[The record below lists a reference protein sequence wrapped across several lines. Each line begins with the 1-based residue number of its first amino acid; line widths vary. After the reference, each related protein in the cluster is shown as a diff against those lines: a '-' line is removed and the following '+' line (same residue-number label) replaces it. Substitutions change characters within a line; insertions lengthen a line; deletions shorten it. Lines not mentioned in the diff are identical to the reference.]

1 MSAEPQSSSPT
12 PAELYAKALLAYAA
26 EMRSIDLK
34 PSTIQHKIDGVMY
47 TSIKFPARTGLELM
61 PRVTTLI
68 GSGLLR
74 LVATGEAESLPIDR
88 LALALVAIADRALR
102 DGLTPLVLDLLA
114 HVQCGAFKDGGDGK
128 ITGDKFDTHFA
139 GEYLHLLKV
148 CALALAH
155 NFRGPTFGSR

>member
-1 MSAEPQSSSPT
+1 MSDTP
-12 PAELYAKALLAYAA
+12 PAEIYAKALLAFAS

-34 PSTIQHKIDGVMY
+34 PSTIQHKIDGVVY
-47 TSIKFPARTGLELM
+47 TSTKFSARTGLELL
-61 PRVTTLI
+61 PRVTTLV
-68 GSGLLR
+68 GAGLLR
-74 LVATGEAESLPIDR
+74 LIATGEAEGLPIDR

-102 DGLTPLVLDLLA
+102 DGLVPLVLDLLGST
-114 HVQCGAFKDGGDGK
+114 QCGAFRGGGDGK
-128 ITGDKFDTHFA
+128 ITPDKFDEHFA